1 MDFTLLIIYKS
12 EYNGI
17 KRFIAFNGST
27 LLQTHRVF
35 KSYIFTLYCPLS
47 PLCQQ
52 SSQKNFFIPC
62 TGYPIFV
69 TEFTTSHT
77 ILIQKYKTIFNIVH
91 RLCGEIIRLFQRN
104 QLTTYKILK
113 YLIPFV

>member
-27 LLQTHRVF
+27 LLQNHRVF

-47 PLCQQ
+47 PLC
-52 SSQKNFFIPC
+52 
-62 TGYPIFV
+62 
-69 TEFTTSHT
+69 
-77 ILIQKYKTIFNIVH
+77 
-91 RLCGEIIRLFQRN
+91 
-104 QLTTYKILK
+104 
-113 YLIPFV
+113 